1 MAIRAEAVTS
11 GAQKRA
17 PLASLERSLAARLVG
32 RCHPFAASRERR
44 PPVSV
49 RMRTLWVDNP
59 GASHQSSQM

>member
-17 PLASLERSLAARLVG
+17 PLASLAARLVG

-49 RMRTLWVDNP
+49 GMRTRWVDNP
-59 GASHQSSQM
+59 GASHEISHM